1 MVAWRVAQRSGLVN
15 QEPDITFVYMA
26 DTVILRQRQQLI
38 RVKKYGNKYRNLLK
52 RHYRVKTMRHV
63 CIGSGCFLAKWGQ
76 NGREKNQVS
85 SLSSDSLNPTK
96 TRLQII

>member
-1 MVAWRVAQRSGLVN
+1 
-15 QEPDITFVYMA
+15 MA
-26 DTVILRQRQQLI
+26 DTVILRQLQQLI

-52 RHYRVKTMRHV
+52 RHYQVKTIRNV
-63 CIGSGCFLAKWGQ
+63 CIGSGCFLAEWRQ

-96 TRLQII
+96 TRLQLI